1 MSMRVSVI
9 LNRPPEEVFLKT
21 APHTVDDA
29 SVVIGKEGFPVL
41 IVLNDPRI
49 LFFDKLYPVYQ
60 VNL

>member
-1 MSMRVSVI
+1 MI

-21 APHTVDDA
+21 APQTVDDA
-29 SVVIGKEGFPVL
+29 SVVIVKEGFPVL